1 MQDEMPLTRRHEGVA
16 AVPFDEDPASPDGR
30 RLRILHVILM
40 VGPTNGQYNEHCLPL
55 MDVRDL
61 AVCTFF
67 PPQLVAPAAI
77 AMFPGDGTIPGF
89 LRALRSATDAGPY
102 DIVHVHAPQSGALF
116 PLALIA
122 LRRFR
127 TARRSLVYT
136 VQDSFYDYS
145 LRDQS
150 LMVASMPAYARVIF
164 CSRAAYDSVPAVW
177 KQLVRGRWRVVQ
189 NGFDLGRVDLALAA
203 RPVPHDHEGFVV
215 ASVARLAKVK
225 DPMTLLHAFVR
236 GAPDDRLLI
245 VGAGALEG
253 AVRERV
259 ADLGVRDRVE
269 FTGLISRD
277 EVFRRCAA
285 ADVFVST
292 SHGEGLPVAVME
304 AMASRCPVILSDIPP
319 HRELAD
325 GVDFI
330 PFVPVGDAGG
340 FAREIARFRAMSP
353 EERAA
358 IGQRSRDH
366 VVARFTLDTM
376 HDAVAS
382 VYRDVLENAGRRG
395 VAG

>member
-1 MQDEMPLTRRHEGVA
+1 M
-16 AVPFDEDPASPDGR
+16 AVPFSEDPASPDGR

-77 AMFPGDGTIPGF
+77 ALFPGDGTIPGF
-89 LRALRSATDAGPY
+89 FRALRSAMDAGPY
-102 DIVHVHAPQSGALF
+102 DIIHVHAPQSGALV
-116 PLALIA
+116 PLSLIA

-145 LRDQS
+145 LRDQL
-150 LMVASMPAYARVIF
+150 LMVASMPAYSRVIF

-177 KQLVRGRWRVVQ
+177 KLLVRGRWRVVP
-189 NGFDLGRVDLALAA
+189 NGFDLDRVDAALAA
-203 RPVPHDHEGFVV
+203 GPVRHDHEGFVV

-225 DPMTLLHAFVR
+225 DPMTLLHSFVK

-253 AVRERV
+253 AVRGRV
-259 ADLGVRDRVE
+259 ADLGARDRVE

-330 PFVPVGDAGG
+330 PFVPVGDVAG
-340 FAREIARFRAMSP
+340 FAREIARSRAMSP

-382 VYRDVLENAGRRG
+382 VYRDVLEDADAKG
-395 VAG
+395 VAR

>member
-1 MQDEMPLTRRHEGVA
+1 MQDEMPLTRRDEGVV
-16 AVPFDEDPASPDGR
+16 AVPFREDPASPDGR

-67 PPQLVAPAAI
+67 PPQLVAPAPI

-89 LRALRSATDAGPY
+89 VRALRSAMDAGPY

-116 PLALIA
+116 PITLIA

-177 KQLVRGRWRVVQ
+177 KLLVRGRWRVVP
-189 NGFDLGRVDLALAA
+189 NGFDLDRVDAALAA
-203 RPVPHDHEGFVV
+203 GPVHDHEGFVV

-225 DPMTLLHAFVR
+225 DPMTLLHSFVK

-253 AVRERV
+253 AVRGRV
-259 ADLGVRDRVE
+259 ADLDLRDRVE

-330 PFVPVGDAGG
+330 PFVPVGDVSG

-353 EERAA
+353 RERAA

-366 VVARFTLDTM
+366 VIARFTLDRM

-382 VYRDVLENAGRRG
+382 VYRDVLEDPDARG
-395 VAG
+395 VAR